1 MKTQLLPLL
10 LFVPSV
16 AGFHAPIPS
25 VAGFHVPLARS
36 RGPPRARRATAV
48 SAIDRR
54 AALAGALA
62 LVAPTASR
70 AIDKREVAEIDTA
83 GILFKDKL
91 VIDAF
96 PDPKVEGVTL
106 YVSDFS
112 RPITDRVQKDFFSDP
127 SQADLACARTGPI
140 KLAADVAMGR
150 EGEEVFNEARSLL
163 FKTLRVRR
171 IYDEQTNTLVYT
183 AFSTRANKNDDE
195 NKSRFAS
202 SLCAI
207 HVD

>member
-1 MKTQLLPLL
+1 MASRPSLLAPLL
-10 LFVPSV
+10 LL
-16 AGFHAPIPS
+16 IPS
-25 VAGFHVPLARS
+25 VAFHVPRS

-106 YVSDFS
+106 YISDFS
-112 RPITDRVQKDFFSDP
+112 RPVTV
-127 SQADLACARTGPI
+127 
-140 KLAADVAMGR
+140 
-150 EGEEVFNEARSLL
+150 
-163 FKTLRVRR
+163 
-171 IYDEQTNTLVYT
+171 
-183 AFSTRANKNDDE
+183 
-195 NKSRFAS
+195 
-202 SLCAI
+202 
-207 HVD
+207 

>member
-1 MKTQLLPLL
+1 MTTQLLPTQLLPLL

-70 AIDKREVAEIDTA
+70 LGANGQLSCGESISNATHLDTTGLYNVSESAENVPSALGELGLAELQAIVAPA
-83 GILFKDKL
+83 
-91 VIDAF
+91 
-96 PDPKVEGVTL
+96 
-106 YVSDFS
+106 
-112 RPITDRVQKDFFSDP
+112 
-127 SQADLACARTGPI
+127 
-140 KLAADVAMGR
+140 LAALDYAMLSAT
-150 EGEEVFNEARSLL
+150 ELALL
-163 FKTLRVRR
+163 DPVETK
-171 IYDEQTNTLVYT
+171 
-183 AFSTRANKNDDE
+183 RAW
-195 NKSRFAS
+195 A
-202 SLCAI
+202 A
-207 HVD
+207 

>member
-1 MKTQLLPLL
+1 MTTQLLPLL

-112 RPITDRVQKDFFSDP
+112 RPITDRVRGLFRS
-127 SQADLACARTGPI
+127 ARW
-140 KLAADVAMGR
+140 
-150 EGEEVFNEARSLL
+150 
-163 FKTLRVRR
+163 RR
-171 IYDEQTNTLVYT
+171 AVGLS
-183 AFSTRANKNDDE
+183 A
-195 NKSRFAS
+195 
-202 SLCAI
+202 
-207 HVD
+207 